1 MDTYMQQIEKQ
12 LGNIVLMHSV
22 EDIFSL
28 GGGT

>member
-1 MDTYMQQIEKQ
+1 MQQIEKQ

-28 GGGT
+28 GGGTYS